1 MHFLAAV
8 LTQGVDLSLY
18 SDIQQQC
25 QATLGANLLYSKASR
40 RDKQVSLLSRALRF
54 QTMTITIHVELNN
67 NSPIICLLNKNTPPF

>member
-40 RDKQVSLLSRALRF
+40 REKQVSLLSC
-54 QTMTITIHVELNN
+54 T
-67 NSPIICLLNKNTPPF
+67 